1 MVRNQVLE
9 IMLCTQEQ
17 TETPAPR
24 EEQNVE
30 SANHL
35 SQSLQPHPW
44 PDIEIR
50 KEEEE
55 IKVWFQSV

>member
-1 MVRNQVLE
+1 
-9 IMLCTQEQ
+9 MLCTQEQ